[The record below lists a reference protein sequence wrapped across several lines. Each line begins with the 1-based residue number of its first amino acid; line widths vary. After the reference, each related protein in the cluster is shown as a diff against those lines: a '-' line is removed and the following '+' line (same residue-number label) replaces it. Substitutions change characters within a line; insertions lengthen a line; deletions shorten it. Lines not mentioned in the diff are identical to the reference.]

1 MAERRVQVKELDV
14 PSMSSVTPTARPVDT
29 YVKPAKEEFQPS
41 ELSQFLSAIT
51 PAIKAQAD
59 ERLKQRLDRE
69 RKIQAGVYK
78 NQLNQAYQHSVQV
91 NAGLHQHYQNNKDEY
106 LGYRDDDE
114 GTAADKVLAI
124 RQANIDENI
133 SAMEREGVDE
143 IIIQAFKN
151 DMQTANTAFM
161 KDVFLKDKALVHE
174 EEVYGKFGNSLVA
187 VMDNGTDLDS
197 QLIDINELYMSF
209 VDANGGNHRK
219 ALDLMWG
226 LAEERSRTQA
236 DNGIVEWL
244 KSPMSSPEG
253 QPAQWGVAK
262 RAKQRGVI
270 EARGIAQTKA
280 TNSAMTAQLTQ
291 ESLAANAA
299 SAYSTGNMSDLA
311 TDRDTV
317 LSNGKTVKHKP
328 EDYIPYIEDA
338 FASEV
343 MEITQ
348 LDDYE
353 TLGTYGE
360 NLKDTMLL
368 EANRKRF
375 KFYSTYNLMP
385 PKLSQSVNNGRTLLT
400 MGDLTDPDNLTK
412 ARDMYDQLNMAD
424 AYSGGGII
432 STALKGEDVTRFR
445 HLQVLLNGGFDF
457 QAALG
462 MVQGKIYD
470 GRSITI
476 DNDDMKDALDN
487 NWFPTWSK
495 GARARNIGVITDE
508 VSKLAA
514 AILQTDETASVESA
528 KRTAMELVGKDY
540 QFIKNTD
547 DTVTA
552 VRIESN
558 ALNDPVNVEQ
568 IENALIEVA
577 SDRDSA
583 LSAYISEQL
592 GVDLPLEIMG
602 VRTSGYDLYVK
613 STGNPN
619 QLYVFA
625 KPLGEEQEG
634 TQNILL
640 GTVSIWDFNANRI
653 KGLKDQ
659 LLQKHQAAMEAEQLS
674 SATSTTPTL
683 QQGGA
688 AGEDAVTTAVANAAT
703 QVGTA
708 MAGDPAFDETVGNIE
723 SFEDLQQTLDTI
735 ISNSEEAIAK
745 EDGIVVEDVET
756 ISTPSAGTAN
766 IQPTGNVTDTAVN
779 TLIQQEGF
787 SSTPYDDMG
796 KKSVGYG
803 FQIESLE
810 PDELALIADVNNVT
824 EAEGQAVLRLK
835 AQKAETW
842 WTGEVE
848 NFSTLPETTQVA
860 AISMGFQLGLPNLTQ
875 EWPKFMDAMKRA
887 GESAQ
892 GSLEQFAALSEAR
905 FHMLY
910 NEVADGTTRL
920 TKWATQTKDRAFEMA
935 DALIADFDMPSL
947 VSTAMAD
954 DRTAADFGMVSED
967 EGTVLNSFVEQDIED
982 YSFDESANMPPAK
995 ATAPETAL
1003 IGAPYKAIFAS
1014 AWNRLT
1020 GGDVEPIST
1029 TDIGQ
1034 DTLDVIKQAQANAEA
1049 QGLNYVDYYHYP
1061 ATKRGLRPEAFIAV
1075 FKDLTGKRLSS
1086 DQKKL
1091 LEAQVNEVYPNN
1103 PIGLAML
1110 AYDLQTDPVL
1120 KAVGLVGGFSIQQ
1133 KDGKKFIDERW
1144 NFNNKSTSEGTI
1156 YKKARAFMSALP
1168 TTPVTEDEGARVY
1181 IELD

>member
-29 YVKPAKEEFQPS
+29 YVKPAKEEFRPS
-41 ELSQFLSAIT
+41 GLSEFVSAIA
-51 PAIKAQAD
+51 PAIKAQSD
-59 ERLKQRLDRE
+59 EKLKQRLDRE

-91 NAGLHQHYQNNKDEY
+91 NAGLNQHYINNKDEY

-114 GTAADKVLAI
+114 GTAADKVLAL
-124 RQANIDENI
+124 RQKNIDDNV

-151 DMQTANTAFM
+151 DMQTSNTAFM
-161 KDVFLKDKALVHE
+161 KDVYLKDKTLKHE
-174 EEVYGKFGNSLVA
+174 EEVYGKFGNSLVS
-187 VMDNGTDLDS
+187 VLDNGLDKDS
-197 QLIDINELYMSF
+197 QVTDINELYMAF
-209 VDANGGNHRK
+209 VDANGGNHAK

-226 LAEERSRTQA
+226 LAEERSRTSA
-236 DNGIVEWL
+236 DNGLVDWL
-244 KSPMSSPEG
+244 KSSMSSPEG

-270 EARGIAQTKA
+270 EARGIAQANA
-280 TNSAMTAQLTQ
+280 TNSAMTAKLTQ
-291 ESLAANAA
+291 ESLAANAS

-328 EDYIPYIEDA
+328 DDYIPFIESE
-338 FASEV
+338 FASEIIDIQNTSTDDATKEE
-343 MEITQ
+343 MI
-348 LDDYE
+348 LD
-353 TLGTYGE
+353 
-360 NLKDTMLL
+360 
-368 EANRKRF
+368 ANRKRF

-385 PKLSQSVNNGRTLLT
+385 PQLSQAVNNGRTLLS
-400 MGDLTDPDNLTK
+400 MGDLTNPDNLTK

-432 STALKGEDVTRFR
+432 PTALKGEDVTRFR

-528 KRTAMELVGKDY
+528 KRKAMELVGKDY

-568 IENALIEVA
+568 IEDALKEIA
-577 SDRDSA
+577 FDRDSE
-583 LSAYISEQL
+583 LSAFISEQL

-659 LLQKHQAAMEAEQLS
+659 LLQKHKMAKDAELQS
-674 SATSTTPTL
+674 NATDTTPSL

-688 AGEDAVTTAVANAAT
+688 ALEDDPDLVNVLSDVVEPIVDAAGAISGEPS
-703 QVGTA
+703 
-708 MAGDPAFDETVGNIE
+708 MDETASNL
-723 SFEDLQQTLDTI
+723 EDIQQTLQTI

-745 EDGIVVEDVET
+745 EDEIVVEDVET
-756 ISTPSAGTAN
+756 ISMPNLSEGSRIVLTGDVQNSA
-766 IQPTGNVTDTAVN
+766 VE
-779 TLIQQEGF
+779 TLKVQEGF
-787 SSTPYDDMG
+787 TSTPKDDMG
-796 KKSVGYG
+796 KDAVGHG

-810 PDELALIADVNNVT
+810 PDERALIKDINNVQPD
-824 EAEGQAVLRLK
+824 EADDVLRLK
-835 AQKAETW
+835 TQKASNW
-842 WTGEVE
+842 WTSEVD
-848 NFSTLPETTQVA
+848 NFETLPEETQVA
-860 AISMGFQLGLPNLTQ
+860 AISMAFQLDKTNLTKD
-875 EWPKFMDAMKRA
+875 WPKFMDAMKRA
-887 GESAQ
+887 GDAAQ
-892 GSLEQFAALSEAR
+892 GSWERTEALLEAQ

-910 NEVADGTTRL
+910 NEAADGTIKL
-920 TKWATQTKDRAFEMA
+920 TKWATQTKDRAFE
-935 DALIADFDMPSL
+935 
-947 VSTAMAD
+947 
-954 DRTAADFGMVSED
+954 
-967 EGTVLNSFVEQDIED
+967 
-982 YSFDESANMPPAK
+982 
-995 ATAPETAL
+995 
-1003 IGAPYKAIFAS
+1003 
-1014 AWNRLT
+1014 
-1020 GGDVEPIST
+1020 
-1029 TDIGQ
+1029 
-1034 DTLDVIKQAQANAEA
+1034 NAEA
-1049 QGLNYVDYYHYP
+1049 IASGAWNWMTQTADDAWQGTLNFAEDVDKARQKVGVALIPSHFRMF
-1061 ATKRGLRPEAFIAV
+1061 AQDITGVKLEDLRTEDFFQEDELAAMRGLI
-1075 FKDLTGKRLSS
+1075 
-1086 DQKKL
+1086 
-1091 LEAQVNEVYPNN
+1091 EAQMQEGKTSGAIEYKDYDR
-1103 PIGLAML
+1103 GLADVSWKNNVDTFSMTDAQGAVKKTLGQFAWRINDKGEVIVTDQYNFNDAEKYRKMYPSQAERL
-1110 AYDLQTDPVL
+1110 AHLTAL
-1120 KAVGLVGGFSIQQ
+1120 AGLVAIGEADMYGWLRRVGALYGS
-1133 KDGKKFIDERW
+1133 K
-1144 NFNNKSTSEGTI
+1144 EG
-1156 YKKARAFMSALP
+1156 
-1168 TTPVTEDEGARVY
+1168 EGAKFEINLGKVN
-1181 IELD
+1181 